1 RAKFGIGPAT
11 EHGFFY
17 DIALEEP
24 ITAMDFPRI
33 ESRVDALRAA
43 ALPFEK
49 QVVPIDD
56 AIALMQS
63 RGQSLKVELLAL
75 LKTHGATKL
84 AREAGDASLAD
95 PAGGLAMATLYRTGE
110 FLDMCRGPHVEHS
123 GLIGPIKLRSI
134 AGAYWRG
141 DAANPQL
148 QRIHAFCFR
157 THAELDAAIHQ
168 AEQATLRDHRKLG
181 RELRLFAFS
190 QEVGLGLPLWL
201 PNGTVLRDELEQL
214 ARTEE
219 YREGYQRVI
228 TPHLA
233 KHTLYRRSGHLA
245 HYAEDMYAPLDIE
258 GEAYYLRPMNCPHH
272 HELFLQRKWSYR
284 NLPVRYSEYGQ
295 VYRYE
300 ASGALSGLMR
310 TRGFCQNDAHIYC
323 RTDQAKD
330 EFVRVMR
337 LHARYYE
344 LFGIRDYWMRL
355 SLPDLSNLKKY
366 VDAPEGWLRA
376 LEILRDAMRESGLPY
391 TEVEGEAAF
400 YGPKVDFMI
409 KSVVGTQYA
418 ISTNQLDFVSGERFG
433 MSYTGSDGEEHP
445 VYVIHRAPLGSHERF
460 VAFLCEH
467 FGGVFPTWLA
477 PEQVKVIPIAERH
490 NDYAVQ
496 VCDQLR
502 RTSVASAQGGIRAV
516 VDLGDERMQ
525 KKIRNA
531 QIEKVPYLIVVGD
544 RDQRD
549 NVVSVRRRGGDA
561 VNTLTVHELGE
572 LLRVEIASRCG

>member
-1 RAKFGIGPAT
+1 
-11 EHGFFY
+11 
-17 DIALEEP
+17 
-24 ITAMDFPRI
+24 
-33 ESRVDALRAA
+33 
-43 ALPFEK
+43 
-49 QVVPIDD
+49 
-56 AIALMQS
+56 MQA
-63 RGQSLKVELLAL
+63 RGQRYKVELLSL

-84 AREAGDASLAD
+84 LKETGDSSLAD
-95 PAGGLAMATLYRTGE
+95 PAAGLTSAVLYRTGE
-110 FLDMCRGPHVEHS
+110 FIDMCRGPHVEHS
-123 GLIGPIKLRSI
+123 GLVGPTKLRSI

-141 DAANPQL
+141 SAANPQL
-148 QRIHAFCFR
+148 QRIHAFCFP
-157 THAELDAAIHQ
+157 TQAELSQAIEQ
-168 AEQATLRDHRKLG
+168 AELAALRDHRKLG

-190 QEVGLGLPLWL
+190 NDVGLGLPLWL

-219 YREGYQRVI
+219 YRDGYQRVM

-284 NLPVRYSEYGQ
+284 DLPVRYAEYGQ

-323 RTDQAKD
+323 RADQAKD
-330 EFVRVMR
+330 EFVRVLR
-337 LHARYYE
+337 LHARYYQM
-344 LFGIRDYWMRL
+344 FGIREYWMRL

-366 VDAPEGWLRA
+366 VDAPEGWLQA
-376 LEILRDAMRESGLPY
+376 LSILREAMRDSGLPF

-409 KSVVGTQYA
+409 RSVVGTQYA
-418 ISTNQLDFVSGERFG
+418 ISTNQLDFVSGDRFG
-433 MSYTGSDGEEHP
+433 MSYTGAGGAQHA

-467 FGGVFPTWLA
+467 YGGLFPLWLS
-477 PEQVKVIPIAERH
+477 PEQVKIIPIADRH
-490 NDYAVQ
+490 NDYAKA
-496 VCDQLR
+496 VCERLR
-502 RTSVASAQGGIRAV
+502 RTPVATAQGGIRAV
-516 VDLGDERMQ
+516 VDLTNERMQ
-525 KKIRNA
+525 KRIRNA
-531 QIEKVPYLIVVGD
+531 QLEKIPYVIVVGD

-549 NVVSVRRRGGDA
+549 GVISVRRRGDETVRTMTVEAFGD
-561 VNTLTVHELGE
+561 
-572 LLRVEIASRCG
+572 LLKGEIAARVP